1 MGYRSDV
8 AYVIKFKDIA
18 QRDAFVGLMMAK
30 NDANITQAIEETEHD
45 DTEDPIITF
54 KVGDVKWY
62 DSYPD
67 VQVHHQMMRD
77 ATELYEAEW
86 RFVRI
91 GEEQTDIEVLEEGH
105 EFALWEY
112 VDPVSSIRTSF

>member
-1 MGYRSDV
+1 MGYRSEV
-8 AYVIKFKDIA
+8 AYVIKFEDIA
-18 QRDAFVGLMMAK
+18 QRDAFVTLVLAK
-30 NDANITQAIEETEHD
+30 NDPIVTEAINDTTHD
-45 DTEDPIITF
+45 QTDDPVITF
-54 KVGDVKWY
+54 KAGDVKWY

-77 ATELYEAEW
+77 ATELYDAEW

-91 GEEQTDIEVLEEGH
+91 GEETTDIEVQEEGH
-105 EFALWEY
+105 EFELWEY